1 MALNA
6 DIDGIVTVVPTEEEA
21 PAAPIRKE
29 AMFQLRAAGKTD
41 EWYGATRPGNAPG
54 TASSACWGSEWRG
67 AARVSSLAG
76 GLLRC

>member
-1 MALNA
+1 
-6 DIDGIVTVVPTEEEA
+6 
-21 PAAPIRKE
+21 
-29 AMFQLRAAGKTD
+29 MFQLRAAGKTD
-41 EWYGATRPGNAPG
+41 EWYGATRLGNAPG